1 MKRFWLKPG
10 QIRVGP
16 DHVKYKISSKKIQSN
31 IVAWSMYINLW
42 DFILTAL
49 QEGIKI
55 FYDIFI
61 IYKNPVLNIV

>member
-1 MKRFWLKPG
+1 MKNLIEYCSLIF
-10 QIRVGP
+10 
-16 DHVKYKISSKKIQSN
+16 
-31 IVAWSMYINLW
+31 INLW

-55 FYDIFI
+55 FYDIFM